1 MSRYIILAII
11 SLFSYPVFSQDVLY
25 LSGGAQLTITSGA
38 TMTIQGGVNAAIG
51 SSILNN
57 GNLILKDNSIT
68 GQSDWTDGNTSGV
81 FDGGS
86 IGSVSFEG
94 AQDHTITGNTI
105 FPSLAIDG
113 SEGVTLANDISVSN
127 SILLKN
133 GELNTAEHQVIV
145 ESYAANAVQADA
157 SNTNYTNSWIN
168 GNLQRSIT
176 ANTGTYDFPVGNN
189 TRGNLLQF
197 VNNNVTGSS
206 TLTASFG
213 DKSGT
218 DAGLA
223 VTENGTPYTSV
234 SDGGV
239 WYLNADAAV
248 AGGNYALQLYFNG
261 FTGLADNQ
269 FGILR
274 RANGSSDAADWT
286 VPAGSA
292 LESLNGDGRKVS
304 DGYARRKNIST
315 FSQLGIGMTAGV
327 LPVTLLNFLA
337 TRENETSVR
346 LAWKTASETNNKG
359 FEIERRLG
367 NETEFTYNGFEA
379 SKAAGGN
386 SQSQL
391 QYTYRDGNSF
401 AGITYYRIKQV
412 DLDNHYAYTG
422 IKAVKGLSS
431 TMVDISIM
439 PNPNIGQFKILI
451 TGVTQSYRAFITDVN
466 GKVMK
471 QLTVQPKQDVNVQG
485 LSPATYIL
493 TIKDVFGSGKN
504 FSEKIIIVR

>member
-1 MSRYIILAII
+1 M
-11 SLFSYPVFSQDVLY
+11 
-25 LSGGAQLTITSGA
+25 
-38 TMTIQGGVNAAIG
+38 
-51 SSILNN
+51 
-57 GNLILKDNSIT
+57 
-68 GQSDWTDGNTSGV
+68 
-81 FDGGS
+81 
-86 IGSVSFEG
+86 
-94 AQDHTITGNTI
+94 
-105 FPSLAIDG
+105 
-113 SEGVTLANDISVSN
+113 
-127 SILLKN
+127 
-133 GELNTAEHQVIV
+133 
-145 ESYAANAVQADA
+145 
-157 SNTNYTNSWIN
+157 
-168 GNLQRSIT
+168 
-176 ANTGTYDFPVGNN
+176 
-189 TRGNLLQF
+189 
-197 VNNNVTGSS
+197 
-206 TLTASFG
+206 
-213 DKSGT
+213 
-218 DAGLA
+218 
-223 VTENGTPYTSV
+223 
-234 SDGGV
+234 
-239 WYLNADAAV
+239 
-248 AGGNYALQLYFNG
+248 
-261 FTGLADNQ
+261 
-269 FGILR
+269 
-274 RANGSSDAADWT
+274 
-286 VPAGSA
+286 
-292 LESLNGDGRKVS
+292 S